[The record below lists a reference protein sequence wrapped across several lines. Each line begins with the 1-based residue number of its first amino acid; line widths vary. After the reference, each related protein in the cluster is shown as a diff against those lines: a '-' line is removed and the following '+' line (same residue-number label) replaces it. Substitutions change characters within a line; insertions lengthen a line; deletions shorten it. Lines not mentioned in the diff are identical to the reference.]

1 MLTLGRPRRP
11 LTELARQ
18 AAAAI
23 ALADRYTDTFARAQR
38 RKRPLPA
45 AEIQQSLLPPR
56 ISRVSGGEVAGNVLP
71 SYEVA
76 GDWYDF
82 VENLDGI
89 WITLADGLG
98 PSTRAAASSAVA
110 LGALRAGRRS
120 GAGMHEAMMLMHR
133 TLREMPGPSAEMTAI
148 AARWDPATFKLELV
162 NCGHVTPILIR
173 AGDRP
178 AALDMTIG
186 RGLGG
191 RAAPRPAKLET
202 TLVPGD
208 RLILCSDGVIDD
220 GKGRAGL
227 DYDGVA
233 AAALLSDD
241 GSAADTVRKVHG
253 AVLDACQE
261 ALRDDATVVCLAVE

>member
-1 MLTLGRPRRP
+1 MLTLGRPRNS

-98 PSTRAAASSAVA
+98 SSTRAAASSAIA
-110 LGALRAGRRS
+110 LGALRAARRS
-120 GAGMHEAMMLMHR
+120 GAGAQEALLLMHR
-133 TLREMPGPSAEMTAI
+133 TLREMPGPAAEMTAVV
-148 AARWDPATFKLELV
+148 AHWDPATFALEVV
-162 NCGHVTPILIR
+162 NCGHVPPIVVR

-178 AALDMTIG
+178 ETLEMPIG

-191 RAAPRPAKLET
+191 RAAPRPATLAT

-208 RLILCSDGVIDD
+208 RLILCSDGVID
-220 GKGRAGL
+220 GGTGRAGL
-227 DYDGVA
+227 DHDGVA
-233 AAALLSDD
+233 AAALQADD
-241 GSAADTVRKVHG
+241 GSAADTVRKIHR
-253 AVLDACQE
+253 AVLE
-261 ALRDDATVVCLAVE
+261 ASREPLLDDATVVCLAVE